1 MKSKG
6 KTLLVLFLI
15 LILIGAFL
23 FYNYQMDLKEK
34 IEPNEQEIETVKID
48 NMPEKVEK
56 IYKELTEK
64 CDGTF
69 IWDSDKE
76 EIVINKILEKEAC
89 QKENYYSKL
98 IGYTYDKEENLI
110 LHVTVLQRKKENL
123 YKLNEEL
130 VGKYNTETI
139 DELLDNGSVYEYIYK
154 KNSSKYNLWK
164 VRNRNENG

>member
-6 KTLLVLFLI
+6 KILLILLLI
-15 LILIGAFL
+15 LIPIGTFL
-23 FYNYQMDLKEK
+23 FYKYQMNSK
-34 IEPNEQEIETVKID
+34 EIENNQQETTGNIEKD
-48 NMPEKVEK
+48 NMSEKVER
-56 IYKELTEK
+56 IYNELAGK

-69 IWDSDKE
+69 IWDRKEE
-76 EIVINKILEKEAC
+76 EIVINKIIEKEAC

-110 LHVTVLQRKKENL
+110 LHVTVLQRKKDKL

-130 VGKYNTETI
+130 VGEYTSETLN
-139 DELLDNGSVYEYIYK
+139 ELLDNGSVYEYIYK

-164 VRNRNENG
+164 VRNIRE